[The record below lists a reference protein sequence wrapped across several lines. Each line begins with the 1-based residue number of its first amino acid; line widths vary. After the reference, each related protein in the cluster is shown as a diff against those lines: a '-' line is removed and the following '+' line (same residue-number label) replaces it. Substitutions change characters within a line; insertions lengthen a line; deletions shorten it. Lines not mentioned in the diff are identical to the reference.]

1 MIGPGDY
8 FDNIEALHAHSFTVT
23 IDESTGFPTFHRH
36 ERRLALPINLNFRE
50 TIHPDQIEN
59 GVLTVKVR

>member
-8 FDNIEALHAHSFTVT
+8 FDNIEALHIHSFTVT
-23 IDESTGFPTFHRH
+23 IDESTGFPTLHRH
-36 ERRLALPINLNFRE
+36 ERRLALPINFRE